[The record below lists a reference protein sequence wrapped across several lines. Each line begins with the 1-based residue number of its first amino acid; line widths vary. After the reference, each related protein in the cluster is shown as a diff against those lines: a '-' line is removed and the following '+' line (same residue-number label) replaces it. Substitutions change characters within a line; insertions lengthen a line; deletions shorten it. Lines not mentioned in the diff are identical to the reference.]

1 MLIKDILGIFSADS
15 KQIIITENKDLCEA
29 YVSFKN
35 TGNYCQAIIDN
46 ELEKIPNRDN
56 YTLTILKDDIII
68 YSSRTNHESIEEI
81 LNDSIYS
88 DDLMDAK
95 IIIDKNLD
103 SGVLS
108 VYDYSSFAS
117 YLESLP
123 LKSFLN
129 VFDSF
134 LESNSLTFERYDDD
148 VLQWNTKSIAVR
160 PVGTEPLQVFSTS
173 EFRSDVRYSMES
185 MCHWDN
191 NIARIIPYDFF
202 IENGQDNNDS
212 LQRLFLK
219 ASALLM
225 LMFLFDYTKL
235 DDEFLHYKLTG
246 YKTLIGSLAVPKISE
261 VKYNADRLDTLR
273 DVFCWCYDAGQRA
286 EKLGVARNVLSLE
299 SVFPYN
305 ADSKEIDIEATAFEG
320 IRSNYRFFEK
330 EHLREFVEWHGKLI
344 ESIFSLQEKVIAAVD
359 GFVKEFKQGFF
370 VIISFIIT
378 SIVIRSVNHDAFLSK
393 PLLWIAA
400 LVILVYFFSFI
411 YYTGDLKGKI
421 NLSKNQYDKIRKR
434 YEPLLSQEES
444 KSVFGNKDSYGES
457 IEFAEKQLNKYS
469 LFWRW
474 LCIALFSVVIFLIFF
489 NGIIAIIIAT
499 VSYICDYLFF
509 NWEEFKRLINKTK
522 SIFVL

>member
-1 MLIKDILGIFSADS
+1 MLIKDILGIFSTDS

-35 TGNYCQAIIDN
+35 TGDYCQATIDN
-46 ELEKIPNRDN
+46 ELAKIPDRDN
-56 YTLTILKDDIII
+56 CTLIILKDDNII
-68 YSSRTNHESIEEI
+68 YSSRNHERIEEI

-88 DDLMDAK
+88 DDLMEAK
-95 IIIDKNLD
+95 IRIDK
-103 SGVLS
+103 SIHSCVLS

-123 LKSFLN
+123 LKSFLC
-129 VFDSF
+129 VFESF
-134 LESNSLTFERYDDD
+134 LKSNSLTLERYDDD

-160 PVGTEPLQVFSTS
+160 PVGAEPIQVYSTS
-173 EFRSDVRYSMES
+173 EFRSDVRYSMKS

-191 NIARIIPYDFF
+191 NIDKVIPYDFF
-202 IENGQDNNDS
+202 IENGQDNNDP
-212 LQRLFLK
+212 LQRLFFK

-235 DDEFLHYKLTG
+235 DDKLLHYRLTG
-246 YKTLIGSLAVPKISE
+246 YKTLIGDLEVSKISE
-261 VKYNADRLDTLR
+261 VKYNANRLDTLR

-286 EKLGVARNVLSLE
+286 EKLGVVRSVLSLD

-305 ADSKEIDIEATAFEG
+305 AVSKEIDIEEMAFEG

-359 GFVKEFKQGFF
+359 GFVKEFKHGFF
-370 VIISFIIT
+370 VTISFIIT

-400 LVILVYFFSFI
+400 LVILIYFFSFI

-434 YEPLLSQEES
+434 YEPLLSPEES
-444 KSVFGNKDSYGES
+444 KSVFGNEDSYGES
-457 IEFAEKQLNKYS
+457 IEFAEKQLNKYT

-474 LCIALFSVVIFLIFF
+474 LCIAMFSVVVFLIFY

-499 VSYICDYLFF
+499 VSYICDYLYF
-509 NWEEFKRLINKTK
+509 NWEEFKVLINKTIN
-522 SIFVL
+522 IFVF